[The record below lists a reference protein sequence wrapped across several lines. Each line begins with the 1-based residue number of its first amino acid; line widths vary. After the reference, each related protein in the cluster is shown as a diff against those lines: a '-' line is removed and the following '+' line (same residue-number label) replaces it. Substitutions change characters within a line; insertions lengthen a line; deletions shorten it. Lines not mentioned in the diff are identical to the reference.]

1 MGQALVSGVVLGGI
15 YGLLAVGIVLVYKGA
30 RIVNFAQAEV
40 GTLALYVAY
49 FVISEEDGLGLPWI
63 VGAVAAVVVGAGIG
77 FVFER
82 LVVRRMFGAE
92 RLSVAVA
99 SIGLLLLIIAFQ
111 LKFFGSGPRFL
122 EGPIAGLGPRVA
134 GIFVS
139 PTQILALLAAAG
151 IGIGL
156 TAFLQRTDFG
166 LGVLAAAENPDAAR
180 LVGVPLSR
188 VSSFSWTVAAA
199 LSVVAAL
206 LVEPTIGI
214 FYPGVMTILF
224 VPALAAALVGGLTS
238 ISGAFVGGLV
248 IGTVDQ
254 LSRYFLLGSA
264 VSAPETIAVF
274 AVIVI
279 VLLVRPQGLLARKVA

>member
-30 RIVNFAQAEV
+30 RIVNFAHAEV
-40 GTLALYVAY
+40 GTLSLYVAY
-49 FVISEEDGLGLPWI
+49 FVVSEKDGLGLPWI
-63 VGAVAAVVVGAGIG
+63 LGALAALVVGAGIG
-77 FVFER
+77 FAFER

-122 EGPIAGLGPRVA
+122 EGPISGLGPRIA

-139 PTQILALLAAAG
+139 PTQILALIAAAA

-188 VSSFSWTVAAA
+188 VSSFSWTAAAA

-248 IGTVDQ
+248 IGIVDQ
-254 LSRYFLLGSA
+254 FSRYFLLGSS

>member
-1 MGQALVSGVVLGGI
+1 MGQALVSGIVLGGI

-30 RIVNFAQAEV
+30 RIVNFAHAEV

-49 FVISEEDGLGLPWI
+49 FVVDEDDGLGLPWI
-63 VGAVAAVVVGAGIG
+63 LGALAAIVVGAGIG
-77 FVFER
+77 LVFER
-82 LVVRRMFGAE
+82 LVVRRMFGAD

-99 SIGLLLLIIAFQ
+99 TIGLLLLIIAFQ

-122 EGPIAGLGPRVA
+122 EGPIAGLGPRIA

-139 PTQILALLAAAG
+139 PTQIIALLAALA
-151 IGIGL
+151 IGVGL

-188 VSSFSWTVAAA
+188 VSAFSWTAAAA

-248 IGTVDQ
+248 IGMVDQ
-254 LSRYFLLGSA
+254 LSRYFLLGSS

-279 VLLVRPQGLLARKVA
+279 VLLVRPQGLLARRAT